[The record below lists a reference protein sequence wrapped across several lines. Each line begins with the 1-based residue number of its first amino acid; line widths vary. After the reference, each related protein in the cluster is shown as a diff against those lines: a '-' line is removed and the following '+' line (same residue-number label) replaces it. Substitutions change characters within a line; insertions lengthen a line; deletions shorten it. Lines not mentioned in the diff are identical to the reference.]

1 MQFPQPTK
9 QGEEGSNFRTNQK
22 KIILVGHWSSWSPVR
37 ELSINT
43 MKISAIN
50 DQVSADFVSQPQN
63 NNLYQFHFHS
73 VPMTGLSHLLFTVH
87 T

>member
-50 DQVSADFVSQPQN
+50 D
-63 NNLYQFHFHS
+63 
-73 VPMTGLSHLLFTVH
+73 
-87 T
+87 